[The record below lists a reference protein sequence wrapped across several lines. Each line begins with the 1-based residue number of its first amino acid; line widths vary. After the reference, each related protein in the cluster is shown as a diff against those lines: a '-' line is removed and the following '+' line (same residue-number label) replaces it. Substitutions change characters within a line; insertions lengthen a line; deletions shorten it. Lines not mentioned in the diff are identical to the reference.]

1 MTHPG
6 IATENLGRNHA
17 ELLKARSQ
25 GGGGITKSII
35 NIETVLSSHIILG
48 QVSNLPYL
56 PCSPT
61 RLFRNK
67 EFGHKKEDK
76 SFYLFICYQKCC

>member
-1 MTHPG
+1 MSRSSLQVS
-6 IATENLGRNHA
+6 ENLGRNHA

-48 QVSNLPYL
+48 QS
-56 PCSPT
+56 
-61 RLFRNK
+61 
-67 EFGHKKEDK
+67 
-76 SFYLFICYQKCC
+76 I